1 MTAKGA
7 MATGLL
13 TTSFSTS
20 FSPFRGFDAPII
32 LFNICVRA
40 CAKIMH
46 FFYSMSKKT
55 ITDMTVRKGEDLRFS
70 V

>member
-1 MTAKGA
+1 

-20 FSPFRGFDAPII
+20 FSTFRGFDAPII

-40 CAKIMH
+40 CAKIMLYR
-46 FFYSMSKKT
+46 FSSLKKHSLT
-55 ITDMTVRKGEDLRFS
+55 NTNVMVRKGEDLRFS